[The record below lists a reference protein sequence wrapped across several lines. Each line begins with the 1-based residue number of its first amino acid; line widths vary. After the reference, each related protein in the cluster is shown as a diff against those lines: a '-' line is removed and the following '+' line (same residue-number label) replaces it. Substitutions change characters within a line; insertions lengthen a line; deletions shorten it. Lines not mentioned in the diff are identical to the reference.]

1 MDAVQR
7 SADGT
12 TCPELVVGI
21 LSTQSCP
28 KDLLVTEYPKDTAHT
43 KLLQKTSTHNFTS
56 MALIID
62 FCRHQGYYT
71 MDF

>member
-21 LSTQSCP
+21 LSTQS
-28 KDLLVTEYPKDTAHT
+28 KDLQVPEYQ
-43 KLLQKTSTHNFTS
+43 KLLQHSQVSKLASTES
-56 MALIID
+56 
-62 FCRHQGYYT
+62 
-71 MDF
+71 

>member
-21 LSTQSCP
+21 ISTQSCP
-28 KDLLVTEYPKDTAHT
+28 KDLQVPEYQ
-43 KLLQKTSTHNFTS
+43 KLLQHSQVSKLASTES
-56 MALIID
+56 
-62 FCRHQGYYT
+62 
-71 MDF
+71 